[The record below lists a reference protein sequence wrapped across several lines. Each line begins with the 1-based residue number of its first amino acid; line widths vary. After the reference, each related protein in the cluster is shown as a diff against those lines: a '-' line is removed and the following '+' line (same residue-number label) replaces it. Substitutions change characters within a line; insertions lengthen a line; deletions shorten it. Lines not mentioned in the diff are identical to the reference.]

1 MEDLMEQGTVNRIG
15 KKHRPSTGGSF
26 VHDKSSISN
35 QQEKRWI
42 FQ

>member
-1 MEDLMEQGTVNRIG
+1 MKDLMEQSTELKKNR
-15 KKHRPSTGGSF
+15 PNTCGSF

-42 FQ
+42 IQ

>member
-1 MEDLMEQGTVNRIG
+1 MEDLMEHRGELEG
-15 KKHRPSTGGSF
+15 KSRPNTCGSF

-42 FQ
+42 IQ